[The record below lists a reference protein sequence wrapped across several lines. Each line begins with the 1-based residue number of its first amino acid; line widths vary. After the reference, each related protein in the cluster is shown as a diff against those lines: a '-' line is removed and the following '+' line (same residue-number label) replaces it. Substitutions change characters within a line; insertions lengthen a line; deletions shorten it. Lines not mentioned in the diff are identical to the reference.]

1 MTIPQAPSSA
11 RYAKVI
17 DVSKRVRWEI
27 DRDLIRGRHFDY
39 GKTFLPS
46 GLSLVDEL
54 LEGVREKM
62 KAYRSVDNVDYLFK
76 DSAAKPAPAALYDE
90 ITKKYKGAIVALA
103 D

>member
-1 MTIPQAPSSA
+1 MRIVNPSFALEEGQQSRGAAAKTVSVDWGKDPIAIMSNSKANA
-11 RYAKVI
+11 R
-17 DVSKRVRWEI
+17 
-27 DRDLIRGRHFDY
+27 
-39 GKTFLPS
+39 
-46 GLSLVDEL
+46 EL

-90 ITKKYKGAIVALA
+90 IAKKYKGAIVALA